1 MTLLDI
7 RVDGFDQSP
16 NGTDFIEGFAAV
28 LEFCAA
34 RTALPAESLD
44 RVVVADESHF
54 ATAVFEL
61 QKAANCAPSLTA
73 TDLHSAVGKTI
84 PSIGGRKSS
93 VVVRDFVAMGAL
105 LALTSANGGDVSG
118 SKALFRDGDAELF
131 LYVVAHELAHCRDNC
146 EREQSTSTFP
156 SAEEGFRISRF
167 AEYYWSV
174 IVSEYSASYFSAP
187 VMSPAAYTRALE
199 EFTEDLVTIPE
210 VLAGQRDD
218 YRLRH
223 RTLVDLARSVA
234 SGLWVLLTQAAKLI
248 ASSEANANLTAALP
262 QLPERALEAVREM
275 AAVLRNRVL
284 SPTSVEAYA
293 DTAVRSPN
301 YVTLFL

>member
-1 MTLLDI
+1 
-7 RVDGFDQSP
+7 
-16 NGTDFIEGFAAV
+16 
-28 LEFCAA
+28 
-34 RTALPAESLD
+34 
-44 RVVVADESHF
+44 
-54 ATAVFEL
+54 
-61 QKAANCAPSLTA
+61 
-73 TDLHSAVGKTI
+73 
-84 PSIGGRKSS
+84 
-93 VVVRDFVAMGAL
+93 
-105 LALTSANGGDVSG
+105 
-118 SKALFRDGDAELF
+118 
-131 LYVVAHELAHCRDNC
+131 
-146 EREQSTSTFP
+146 
-156 SAEEGFRISRF
+156 
-167 AEYYWSV
+167 
-174 IVSEYSASYFSAP
+174 
-187 VMSPAAYTRALE
+187 MSPAAYTRALE
-199 EFTEDLVTIPE
+199 EFTEDLVKIPE